1 MSAPHVVVV
10 GAGLAG
16 LSSALACL
24 DAGARVTLIERRRH
38 LGGLTWSFEHD
49 GRWIDNGQHVFLR
62 CCTAYQNFL
71 RRIGSDGDVELQDR
85 MDITVLRPRR
95 GSRRPRVARLRRFD
109 LPAPL
114 HLGPALLG
122 FRLLPLRDRLRLGL
136 AAVPLRH
143 LDLDD
148 PALDE
153 QTFGAWLAGHGQSP
167 MAIAHLWDLIT
178 LPTVNLPAAEAS
190 LAMGAKVFQTGLLT
204 DPAAADIGWS
214 RLPLGRLHGER
225 AGAALARA
233 GATLVT
239 GERVRRIDPVDAEP
253 CSSEV
258 LQAPSG
264 TGPCGGFAVRTE
276 ERTIDADAVVVAVPH
291 EEAAALLPPGSFAQQ
306 SRIAELGSSPIV
318 DVHLHYDRPIT
329 DLPIAAAV
337 GTRAQWIFDRTASS
351 GMARA
356 GSQYLAVSISAA
368 DGEVVRHPE
377 RVAAD
382 VAADIA
388 RVLPAAADAKL
399 TDTLVTKERNA
410 TWRAAPGTAALR
422 PGPSSAYPGLA
433 IAGAW
438 TATGWPATMEGAVR
452 SGVAAARA
460 CLVGAHHSRP
470 LPKEVA

>member
-95 GSRRPRVARLRRFD
+95 GPRRPRVARLRRFD

-178 LPTVNLPAAEAS
+178 VPTVNLPAAEAS